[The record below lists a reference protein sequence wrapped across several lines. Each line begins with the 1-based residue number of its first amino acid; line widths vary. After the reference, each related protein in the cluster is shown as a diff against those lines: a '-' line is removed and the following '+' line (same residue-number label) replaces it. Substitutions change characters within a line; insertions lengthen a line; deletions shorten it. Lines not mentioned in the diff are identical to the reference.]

1 MENITHKPIMVQ
13 DEDRRTE
20 AVVNAAAREPDAA
33 KSDNEPVHNA
43 GELDL
48 EPDEPDFTLYAGAAA
63 GQYFYRLDDVAER
76 LSFTACGRVPL
87 LPDHAAL
94 LYAIVNALH
103 SISNTTIGRR
113 LAERYGY
120 STIRMARQSG
130 KQVRVIIQTADREL
144 SELGRVFAEAERPKL
159 YLSML
164 TEDDRSRYTELI
176 AETSRFDTSWQ
187 AVSPAVPELVA
198 VHKWAS
204 ELLPTIKHYGPEQS
218 FKTRIHL
225 MERQAKRL
233 ATTTPNTSA
242 A

>member
-48 EPDEPDFTLYAGAAA
+48 EPDEPDFTLY
-63 GQYFYRLDDVAER
+63 DVAER

-204 ELLPTIKHYGPEQS
+204 ELLPTIKHDGPVQS